1 VPGNGLPQMA
11 LIGAMTRKH
20 LPCFMTPNEANLLTV
35 MGGLKLKTRV
45 QHPKIHERKDRQS
58 HCWIF
63 RAWVDESQTDGS
75 VKSVRKFFT
84 IGPSRGENS
93 LTKKAAEVERDK
105 ILAKLNTPTLRHAV
119 AKGPALFGEVAK
131 MYKESYLSRDDQIS
145 KPTRM
150 KEESHLDLHIIP
162 RWGKHRLNEI
172 SPKEVEDWLYKKF
185 DSWWM
190 RHAIRFIMARIY
202 RKAEEWGLW
211 EEGKRSPIEKVK
223 IGKKWYK
230 RPRKILSMEQTMRV
244 LSRLEDPI
252 LLVIETCIAT
262 GARIS
267 EVLGLQWKHIDLKA
281 GTLWIEQRQ
290 WHQDIDEPKTDG
302 SKRLLAVGH
311 LVDRYVAR
319 AADKN
324 TGPDDWVFPQHRDP
338 SKPLW
343 DSGVRD
349 ALHQAAVAE
358 GCDFEGLGP
367 HSFRRANITWRQ
379 EVGGSAIEASKIA
392 GHADVDMTADY
403 TFVDIERQQQLTRA
417 IQDRLAKISQS
428 KASDEKQKPTPEV
441 PPTEAPPTNQNPSLQ
456 QMPTASRLIQ

>member
-1 VPGNGLPQMA
+1 MPPNDAILLA
-11 LIGAMTRKH
+11 LT
-20 LPCFMTPNEANLLTV
+20 
-35 MGGLKLKTRV
+35 GGLKLKTRV
-45 QHPKIHERKDRQS
+45 QHPKVHERKDRQGHS
-58 HCWIF
+58 WFF
-63 RAWVDESQTDGS
+63 RAWVDEPQPGGTA
-75 VKSVRKFFT
+75 KTTRKFFT
-84 IGPSRGENS
+84 IGPSKGEKALS
-93 LTKKAAEVERDK
+93 KKEAEVERDK
-105 ILAKLNTPTLRHAV
+105 ILLKLNTPTVREAL
-119 AKGPALFGEVAK
+119 AKGPALLGEVAK
-131 MYKESYLSRDDQIS
+131 MYKESYLSREDQIS

-162 RWGKHRLNEI
+162 RWGKYRLNEI
-172 SPKEVEDWLYKKF
+172 PTKDVEDWLYQTF
-185 DSWWM
+185 DSWWT
-190 RHAIRFIMARIY
+190 RHAMRFIMARIY

-230 RPRKILSMEQTMRV
+230 RPRQILSMEQTVGV
-244 LSRLEDPI
+244 LARLEDPI

-267 EVLGLQWKHIDLKA
+267 EVLGLQWKHVDLNA
-281 GTLWIEQRQ
+281 GTIRIEQRQ
-290 WHQDIDEPKTDG
+290 WHQDIDEPKTDT
-302 SKRLLAVGH
+302 SRRVLAVGY

-319 AADKN
+319 AAEKN
-324 TGPDDWVFPQHRDP
+324 TGPEAWVFPQRRDP

-343 DSGVRD
+343 DSAVRD
-349 ALHQAAVAE
+349 ALHQAAKAE

-392 GHADVDMTADY
+392 GHSDVEMTADY

-417 IQDRLAKISQS
+417 IQDRLAK
-428 KASDEKQKPTPEV
+428 ASENKTATSHRQPTPAV
-441 PPTEAPPTNQNPSLQ
+441 QPTTVLPTEQNPPLQ

>member
-1 VPGNGLPQMA
+1 MKA
-11 LIGAMTRKH
+11 
-20 LPCFMTPNEANLLTV
+20 
-35 MGGLKLKTRV
+35 RV
-45 QHPKIHERKDRQS
+45 QHPKVHERRDRKS

-63 RAWVDESQTDGS
+63 RAWVDQVQADGA
-75 VKSVRKFFT
+75 VKPVRKFFT
-84 IGPSRGENS
+84 IGPSRGEKS
-93 LTKKAAEVERDK
+93 LTKKEAEVERDR
-105 ILAKLNTPTLRHAV
+105 ILSKLNTPTIQHAL

-162 RWGKHRLNEI
+162 RWGKRRLNEI
-172 SPKEVEDWLYKKF
+172 SPKEVEDWLYDTF

-230 RPRKILSMEQTMRV
+230 RPRQILSMEQTVRV

-267 EVLGLQWKHIDLKA
+267 EVLGLQWKHVDLNA
-281 GTLWIEQRQ
+281 GTIRIEQRV
-290 WHQDIDEPKTDG
+290 WRSDVGAPKTET
-302 SKRLLAVGH
+302 SRRTLALGN
-311 LVDRYVAR
+311 LVERFLER
-319 AADKN
+319 AKA
-324 TGPDDWVFPQHRDP
+324 TEPTPDTWMFSQRRDL

-343 DSGVRD
+343 DSSVREE
-349 ALHQAAVAE
+349 LHEAARAE

-379 EVGGSAIEASKIA
+379 QAGATAIEASKIA
-392 GHADVDMTADY
+392 GHSDVDMTADY
-403 TFVDIERQQQLTRA
+403 TFVDIDRQQESTRG
-417 IQDRLAKISQS
+417 IQDLLAK
-428 KASDEKQKPTPEV
+428 ASGTKSEHAAPQTPGSDV
-441 PPTEAPPTNQNPSLQ
+441 PPTPAAPSGEKSPLEHMPS
-456 QMPTASRLIQ
+456 ASRLIQ

>member
-1 VPGNGLPQMA
+1 MLS
-11 LIGAMTRKH
+11 
-20 LPCFMTPNEANLLTV
+20 NEATLLSLT
-35 MGGLKLKTRV
+35 GGLKLKARV
-45 QHPKIHERKDRQS
+45 QHPKVHERRDRKS
-58 HCWIF
+58 HCWMF
-63 RAWVDESQTDGS
+63 RAWVDQVQADGA
-75 VKSVRKFFT
+75 VKPVRKFFT
-84 IGPSRGENS
+84 IGPSRGEKS
-93 LTKKAAEVERDK
+93 LTKKEAEVERDR
-105 ILAKLNTPTLRHAV
+105 ILSKLNTPTIQHAL

-145 KPTRM
+145 KPTRI

-162 RWGKHRLNEI
+162 RWGKYRLNEI
-172 SPKEVEDWLYKKF
+172 PPKDVEDWLYQAF
-185 DSWWM
+185 DSWWT
-190 RHAIRFIMARIY
+190 RHAMRFIMARIY

-230 RPRKILSMEQTMRV
+230 RPRQILSMEQTVRV

-267 EVLGLQWKHIDLKA
+267 EVLGLQWKHVDVNT
-281 GTLWIEQRQ
+281 GTIRIEQRQ
-290 WHQDIDEPKTDG
+290 WHQDIDEPKTDA
-302 SKRLLAVGH
+302 SKRLLAVGY
-311 LVDRYVAR
+311 LVGRYAAR
-319 AADKN
+319 AAEKN
-324 TGPDDWVFPQHRDP
+324 TGPDAWVFPQRRDP

-343 DSGVRD
+343 DSAVRD
-349 ALHQAAVAE
+349 ALHRAAKAE

-392 GHADVDMTADY
+392 GHSNVEMTADH

-417 IQDRLAKISQS
+417 IQDRLEKAVAEKDQDQATAKQD
-428 KASDEKQKPTPEV
+428 AL
-441 PPTEAPPTNQNPSLQ
+441 APPTPPAPSSPANSNPPLE
-456 QMPTASRLIQ
+456 QMPPASRLVQ

>member
-1 VPGNGLPQMA
+1 MLS
-11 LIGAMTRKH
+11 
-20 LPCFMTPNEANLLTV
+20 NEATLLSLT
-35 MGGLKLKTRV
+35 GGLKLKARV
-45 QHPKIHERKDRQS
+45 QHPKVHERRDRKS

-63 RAWVDESQTDGS
+63 RAWVDQVQADGA
-75 VKSVRKFFT
+75 VKPVRKFFT
-84 IGPSRGENS
+84 IGPSRGEKS
-93 LTKKAAEVERDK
+93 LTKKEAEVERDR
-105 ILAKLNTPTLRHAV
+105 ILSKLNTPTIQHAL

-162 RWGKHRLNEI
+162 RWGKGRLNEI
-172 SPKEVEDWLYKKF
+172 SPKEVEDWLYDTF

-230 RPRKILSMEQTMRV
+230 RPRQILSMEQTVRV

-267 EVLGLQWKHIDLKA
+267 EVLGLQWKHVDVNT
-281 GTLWIEQRQ
+281 GTIRIEQRQ
-290 WHQDIDEPKTDG
+290 WHQDIDEPKTDA
-302 SKRLLAVGH
+302 SKRLLAVGY
-311 LVDRYVAR
+311 LVGRYAAR
-319 AADKN
+319 AAEKN
-324 TGPDDWVFPQHRDP
+324 TGPDAWVFPQRRDP

-343 DSGVRD
+343 DSAVRD
-349 ALHQAAVAE
+349 ALHRAAKAE

-392 GHADVDMTADY
+392 GHSNVEMTADY

-417 IQDRLAKISQS
+417 IQDRLAKASKDKAAVSQ
-428 KASDEKQKPTPEV
+428 EQPTPEV
-441 PPTEAPPTNQNPSLQ
+441 PPTATPPTNQNPPLQ
-456 QMPTASRLIQ
+456 QMPTVSRLIQ